1 MIIDRKETNT
11 DIMRFQ
17 SNDHIEIVA
26 DMIEEIIIEMIDMTI
41 KERKEEKTN
50 MKTTEMIGDMNK
62 EIFIRINMLIEIEI
76 MKETEAEILIKTDT
90 DNEILI
96 EILAIREIKTIGDID
111 KTMMTS
117 KDLIKDMIGIL
128 IKKIMNEIIKEDNN
142 SSLIETTIKM
152 TIIYMKDIMT
162 NMIITDLM
170 KLTKALIIN

>member
-50 MKTTEMIGDMNK
+50 MKATEMIGDMNK

-76 MKETEAEILIKTDT
+76 MIETEA
-90 DNEILI
+90 
-96 EILAIREIKTIGDID
+96 
-111 KTMMTS
+111 
-117 KDLIKDMIGIL
+117 
-128 IKKIMNEIIKEDNN
+128 
-142 SSLIETTIKM
+142 
-152 TIIYMKDIMT
+152 
-162 NMIITDLM
+162 
-170 KLTKALIIN
+170 

>member
-117 KDLIKDMIGIL
+117 KDLIKEMIGIL

-152 TIIYMKDIMT
+152 TILYMKDIMT

>member
-96 EILAIREIKTIGDID
+96 EILAIREIKTIGDIN

-152 TIIYMKDIMT
+152 TILYMKDIMT